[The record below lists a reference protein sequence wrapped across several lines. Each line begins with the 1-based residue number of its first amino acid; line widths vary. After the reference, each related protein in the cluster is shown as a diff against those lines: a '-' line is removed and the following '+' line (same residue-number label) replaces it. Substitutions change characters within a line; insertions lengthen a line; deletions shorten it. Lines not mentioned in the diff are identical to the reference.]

1 MKELTIVIDD
11 WENKELKEYLM
22 SLNGVLDVKIDDND
36 KLEIYI
42 KYDSSLITEKVLKM
56 EINLFLDLKDF
67 PAIISFNKHPK
78 NKLEDYTIIRED
90 FCCEYCYKI
99 AIEELFDA
107 KGVEIVESNF
117 YEKYWLNKD
126 EEQNEVYIKISYD
139 PKIISFDKMKE
150 LEVKLDI

>member
-11 WENKELKEYLM
+11 WGNKELKEYLV
-22 SLNGVLDVKIDDND
+22 SLNGVLDVTIND
-36 KLEIYI
+36 TDVLEIYI
-42 KYDSSLITEKVLKM
+42 KYDNNLITENILKM
-56 EINLFLDLKDF
+56 EIYLFLELKDF
-67 PAIISFNKHPK
+67 PSIISFNKHPK
-78 NKLEDYTIIRED
+78 DKTEDYTIIRED
-90 FCCEYCYKI
+90 FCCEFCYKG
-99 AIEELFDA
+99 AIEELFET
-107 KGVEIVESNF
+107 KGVEIVESDF